1 MNTQFL
7 NVPRLNVTPNN
18 EVKKAEKISPT
29 AQGQEAEIPKMSTK
43 SREMTAVV
51 TREEQPKISSKFE
64 SLQIS
69 KFISPSQQNNS
80 SNHNVSS
87 SKISPLKQSA
97 ESAAAPPTPL
107 KKSANVSRPVK
118 SAEKPPDTTSRSSD
132 TEVAKK
138 VTQSASYS
146 SQKQNSTTD
155 STSRVVPSSVGHG
168 QPLTSSS
175 ASSNSSLPFHG
186 KSSQMMSKADQRHE
200 VKKIL
205 ETKSNILE
213 KASRRASAL
222 NMTRLCPTLVLA
234 TGSSTLRSVRLQ
246 ELNVTFVILATTA
259 EEAEVGGGSSV
270 TPPTLLEGVA
280 NKSILLDENK
290 DNEEQIELY
299 FHNAADWI
307 HELKAGVAMVH
318 APEGGAFKK
327 GASLTD
333 SRRGEGF
340 AAALC
345 AVSCIAELYEL
356 FIPFSFFVGFGRRNY
371 ENVYLHFLKVL
382 PVLPCKQKPS

>member
-1 MNTQFL
+1 
-7 NVPRLNVTPNN
+7 
-18 EVKKAEKISPT
+18 
-29 AQGQEAEIPKMSTK
+29 
-43 SREMTAVV
+43 
-51 TREEQPKISSKFE
+51 
-64 SLQIS
+64 
-69 KFISPSQQNNS
+69 
-80 SNHNVSS
+80 
-87 SKISPLKQSA
+87 
-97 ESAAAPPTPL
+97 
-107 KKSANVSRPVK
+107 
-118 SAEKPPDTTSRSSD
+118 
-132 TEVAKK
+132 
-138 VTQSASYS
+138 
-146 SQKQNSTTD
+146 
-155 STSRVVPSSVGHG
+155 
-168 QPLTSSS
+168 
-175 ASSNSSLPFHG
+175 
-186 KSSQMMSKADQRHE
+186 MMSKADQRHE

-259 EEAEVGGGSSV
+259 EEAEVRGGSSA

-307 HELKAGVAMVH
+307 HELKVGVAMVH

-327 GASLTD
+327 GSSLTD

-345 AVSCIAELYEL
+345 AVSCTLAGI
-356 FIPFSFFVGFGRRNY
+356 
-371 ENVYLHFLKVL
+371 
-382 PVLPCKQKPS
+382 

>member
-7 NVPRLNVTPNN
+7 NVPRLNVTTNN
-18 EVKKAEKISPT
+18 EVKKAEKIST
-29 AQGQEAEIPKMSTK
+29 IAQGQEAEIPKMSLTK
-43 SREMTAVV
+43 SREMTAAV
-51 TREEQPKISSKFE
+51 TREEEPKISSKFE
-64 SLQIS
+64 GLQIS

-87 SKISPLKQSA
+87 SKISPQKQSA
-97 ESAAAPPTPL
+97 AAVPPTPL
-107 KKSANVSRPVK
+107 KNSANVSRPVK
-118 SAEKPPDTTSRSSD
+118 SAEKPSSDTSRSSD

-138 VTQSASYS
+138 VTQS

-155 STSRVVPSSVGHG
+155 STSRVVPSSGQQG
-168 QPLTSSS
+168 QPLTTSSSSS
-175 ASSNSSLPFHG
+175 ASSSSNSSLPFHG

-259 EEAEVGGGSSV
+259 EEAEVRGGASA

-307 HELKAGVAMVH
+307 HELKVGVAMVH

-327 GASLTD
+327 GSSLTD

-345 AVSCIAELYEL
+345 AVSCTL
-356 FIPFSFFVGFGRRNY
+356 VGI
-371 ENVYLHFLKVL
+371 
-382 PVLPCKQKPS
+382 

>member
-18 EVKKAEKISPT
+18 EVKKAEEISPT

-43 SREMTAVV
+43 SREMTAAV
-51 TREEQPKISSKFE
+51 TREEEPKISSKFE

-69 KFISPSQQNNS
+69 KFISPSQQN
-80 SNHNVSS
+80 HNVSS
-87 SKISPLKQSA
+87 SKISPPEQSA
-97 ESAAAPPTPL
+97 TAAAPPTPL

-118 SAEKPPDTTSRSSD
+118 SAEKPSDTTSRSSD

-138 VTQSASYS
+138 ITQSSHS
-146 SQKQNSTTD
+146 TQKQNSTTD
-155 STSRVVPSSVGHG
+155 STSRVVPSSGGGHG
-168 QPLTSSS
+168 QTLTTSSAS
-175 ASSNSSLPFHG
+175 SSSNSSLPFHG

-259 EEAEVGGGSSV
+259 EEAEVRGGSSA

-307 HELKAGVAMVH
+307 HELKVGVAMVH

-345 AVSCIAELYEL
+345 AVSCIAVISIFYCQWQDIHLVDK
-356 FIPFSFFVGFGRRNY
+356 I
-371 ENVYLHFLKVL
+371 
-382 PVLPCKQKPS
+382 

>member
-29 AQGQEAEIPKMSTK
+29 AQGQEAEIPKMSPTK
-43 SREMTAVV
+43 SREMTAAV

-155 STSRVVPSSVGHG
+155 STSRVVAPSGVGHG
-168 QPLTSSS
+168 QPLTTSS
-175 ASSNSSLPFHG
+175 ASSNSSSPFHG
-186 KSSQMMSKADQRHE
+186 KSSQMMSKADQRYE

-259 EEAEVGGGSSV
+259 EEAEVGGGSTV

-307 HELKAGVAMVH
+307 HELKVGVAMVH

-345 AVSCIAELYEL
+345 AVSCIC
-356 FIPFSFFVGFGRRNY
+356 SSNC
-371 ENVYLHFLKVL
+371 HFLISVAGHL
-382 PVLPCKQKPS
+382 S

>member
-7 NVPRLNVTPNN
+7 NVPRLNVTSNNN
-18 EVKKAEKISPT
+18 EVKKAEKIST
-29 AQGQEAEIPKMSTK
+29 IAQGQEAEIPKMSPTK
-43 SREMTAVV
+43 SREMTAAV
-51 TREEQPKISSKFE
+51 TREEEPKISSKFE

-69 KFISPSQQNNS
+69 KFISPSQQN
-80 SNHNVSS
+80 HNVSS
-87 SKISPLKQSA
+87 SKISPPKQSA
-97 ESAAAPPTPL
+97 TAAAPPTPL

-118 SAEKPPDTTSRSSD
+118 SAEKPSDTTSRSSD

-138 VTQSASYS
+138 ITQSSHS
-146 SQKQNSTTD
+146 TQKQNSTTD
-155 STSRVVPSSVGHG
+155 STSRVVPSSGGGHG
-168 QPLTSSS
+168 QPLTTSSPS
-175 ASSNSSLPFHG
+175 SSSNSSLPFHG

-259 EEAEVGGGSSV
+259 EEAEVRGGSSA

-307 HELKAGVAMVH
+307 HELKVGVAMVH

-345 AVSCIAELYEL
+345 AVSCIAVISIFYCQWQDIHLVDK
-356 FIPFSFFVGFGRRNY
+356 I
-371 ENVYLHFLKVL
+371 
-382 PVLPCKQKPS
+382 

>member
-1 MNTQFL
+1 
-7 NVPRLNVTPNN
+7 
-18 EVKKAEKISPT
+18 
-29 AQGQEAEIPKMSTK
+29 
-43 SREMTAVV
+43 
-51 TREEQPKISSKFE
+51 
-64 SLQIS
+64 
-69 KFISPSQQNNS
+69 
-80 SNHNVSS
+80 
-87 SKISPLKQSA
+87 
-97 ESAAAPPTPL
+97 
-107 KKSANVSRPVK
+107 
-118 SAEKPPDTTSRSSD
+118 
-132 TEVAKK
+132 
-138 VTQSASYS
+138 
-146 SQKQNSTTD
+146 
-155 STSRVVPSSVGHG
+155 
-168 QPLTSSS
+168 
-175 ASSNSSLPFHG
+175 
-186 KSSQMMSKADQRHE
+186 MSKADQRHE

-246 ELNVTFVILATTA
+246 ELNVTFVIQATTA
-259 EEAEVGGGSSV
+259 EEAEVRGGASAP
-270 TPPTLLEGVA
+270 PPTLLEGVA

-340 AAALC
+340 AAELC
-345 AVSCIAELYEL
+345 AVSCVA
-356 FIPFSFFVGFGRRNY
+356 G
-371 ENVYLHFLKVL
+371 VL
-382 PVLPCKQKPS
+382 IF

>member
-7 NVPRLNVTPNN
+7 NVPRLNVSPNN
-18 EVKKAEKISPT
+18 EVKKTEEISPT

-43 SREMTAVV
+43 SREMTAAV
-51 TREEQPKISSKFE
+51 TREEEPKISSKFE

-87 SKISPLKQSA
+87 SKISPPKQSA
-97 ESAAAPPTPL
+97 AAAPPTPL
-107 KKSANVSRPVK
+107 KKSANVSKPVK
-118 SAEKPPDTTSRSSD
+118 SAEKPSDTTSRSSD

-138 VTQSASYS
+138 ITQSSHS
-146 SQKQNSTTD
+146 TQKQNSTTD
-155 STSRVVPSSVGHG
+155 STSRVVPSSGGGHG
-168 QPLTSSS
+168 QPLTTSSPS
-175 ASSNSSLPFHG
+175 SSSNSSLPFHG

-259 EEAEVGGGSSV
+259 EEAEVRGGSSA

-307 HELKAGVAMVH
+307 HELKVGVAMVH

-345 AVSCIAELYEL
+345 AVRCIAVISIFYCQWQDIHLVDK
-356 FIPFSFFVGFGRRNY
+356 I
-371 ENVYLHFLKVL
+371 
-382 PVLPCKQKPS
+382 

>member
-18 EVKKAEKISPT
+18 EVKKAEEISPT
-29 AQGQEAEIPKMSTK
+29 AQGQEAEIPKMSTI
-43 SREMTAVV
+43 SREMTAAV
-51 TREEQPKISSKFE
+51 TREEEPKISSKFE

-87 SKISPLKQSA
+87 SKISPPKQSA
-97 ESAAAPPTPL
+97 AAVPPTPL
-107 KKSANVSRPVK
+107 KNSANMSRPVK
-118 SAEKPPDTTSRSSD
+118 SAEKPSDTTSRSSD

-138 VTQSASYS
+138 ITQSSHS
-146 SQKQNSTTD
+146 TQKQNSTTD
-155 STSRVVPSSVGHG
+155 STSRVVPSSRGQG
-168 QPLTSSS
+168 QPLTTSS
-175 ASSNSSLPFHG
+175 AASSSNSSLPFHG

-259 EEAEVGGGSSV
+259 EEAEVRGGSSA
-270 TPPTLLEGVA
+270 TPPTLLEGVT
-280 NKSILLDENK
+280 NKRILLDENK

-345 AVSCIAELYEL
+345 AVSCVA
-356 FIPFSFFVGFGRRNY
+356 G
-371 ENVYLHFLKVL
+371 VL
-382 PVLPCKQKPS
+382 IF

>member
-1 MNTQFL
+1 
-7 NVPRLNVTPNN
+7 
-18 EVKKAEKISPT
+18 
-29 AQGQEAEIPKMSTK
+29 
-43 SREMTAVV
+43 
-51 TREEQPKISSKFE
+51 
-64 SLQIS
+64 
-69 KFISPSQQNNS
+69 
-80 SNHNVSS
+80 
-87 SKISPLKQSA
+87 
-97 ESAAAPPTPL
+97 
-107 KKSANVSRPVK
+107 
-118 SAEKPPDTTSRSSD
+118 
-132 TEVAKK
+132 
-138 VTQSASYS
+138 
-146 SQKQNSTTD
+146 
-155 STSRVVPSSVGHG
+155 
-168 QPLTSSS
+168 
-175 ASSNSSLPFHG
+175 
-186 KSSQMMSKADQRHE
+186 MSKADQRHE

-259 EEAEVGGGSSV
+259 EEAEVRGGSSA

-307 HELKAGVAMVH
+307 HELKVGVAMVH

-345 AVSCIAELYEL
+345 AVSCIAVISIIYCQWQDIHLVDKIWNSNLNLNFWVSKTTELITSSFHE
-356 FIPFSFFVGFGRRNY
+356 IFSK
-371 ENVYLHFLKVL
+371 FLTSGMVL
-382 PVLPCKQKPS
+382 MKKLQQYINKQDWFDTITSKSRLTQKIAQKPMLYLA

>member
-18 EVKKAEKISPT
+18 EVKKAEEISQT
-29 AQGQEAEIPKMSTK
+29 AQGQETEIPKMSTK
-43 SREMTAVV
+43 SREMTAAV
-51 TREEQPKISSKFE
+51 TREEEPKISSKFE

-87 SKISPLKQSA
+87 SKISPPKQSA
-97 ESAAAPPTPL
+97 AALPPTPL

-118 SAEKPPDTTSRSSD
+118 SAEKPSDTTSRSSD

-138 VTQSASYS
+138 FTQSSHS
-146 SQKQNSTTD
+146 TQKQNSTTD
-155 STSRVVPSSVGHG
+155 STSRVVPSSGGGHG
-168 QPLTSSS
+168 QPLTTSS
-175 ASSNSSLPFHG
+175 ASSSNSSLPFHG

-213 KASRRASAL
+213 KVSRRASAL

-259 EEAEVGGGSSV
+259 EEAEVRGGSSA

-307 HELKAGVAMVH
+307 HELKVGVAMVH

-345 AVSCIAELYEL
+345 AVSCIAVISIFYCQWQDIHLVDK
-356 FIPFSFFVGFGRRNY
+356 I
-371 ENVYLHFLKVL
+371 
-382 PVLPCKQKPS
+382 